1 MTEVDIH
8 TERID
13 DVPLLLHFLQQ
24 MGVQEILD
32 SLADPHGNRQGLSV
46 GWLTS
51 SWLSYIVSESD
62 HRMSEV
68 ESWAEAQ
75 LETLSE
81 VIPQAVKVKDFTDD
95 RLADVLVFLSDDKLW
110 EEVER
115 KLSERLIV
123 VHNLERSPVRVDSTT
138 ACVYH
143 DCEGSTLFGHGHSKD
158 HRPDLAQFKVMLG
171 SLDPMGMPLATLV
184 VSGDR
189 ADDRLYIPAISRAR
203 KSLGEGG
210 RLYIGDCKMGSLENR
225 VYVHAGGDYYLM
237 PLAQKGKVSDL
248 LVGLLDR
255 VWSKD
260 QPLQRLYRATDNGD
274 REVFAL
280 GFEVS
285 RSQRAYQ
292 DGKLLSWR
300 ERILVVYSLSL
311 ARQTRRGLN
320 ERLEMARDEILW
332 LTPAR
337 KKGRKQFDDLD
348 ALQKE
353 VQRILKKRRVEGLL
367 EVRYIQEIQRR
378 SIRKYK
384 DRPNCIREKMR
395 YVVEV
400 SHNKEA
406 IRKVRRMLGWRIPVC
421 RAGTGRYV
429 TSAPEDF
436 LPLDKAMLTYRQAP
450 RIERN
455 FSRLKGRP
463 LGIHPLYVKR
473 DDHAC
478 GMVRLLSLALRL
490 LTLVEHKIR
499 EALKAEGEPLS
510 RLYAGNPNRQTDH
523 PTTERLLKAF
533 RGITLTVVHLPDQT
547 IRHITPLSQLQ
558 KRILA
563 LLGLST
569 SIYEI
574 SEDAIPP

>member
-1 MTEVDIH
+1 MTGVDIH

-13 DVPLLLHFLQQ
+13 DVPLLLNFLQQ

-32 SLADPHGNRQGLSV
+32 SLIDAHGNRQGLSV

-51 SWLSYIVSESD
+51 CWLSYIVSESD

-75 LETLSE
+75 LETLSRL
-81 VIPQAVKVKDFTDD
+81 IPQAVKVKDFTDD

-203 KSLGEGG
+203 KSLGEGR

-285 RSQRAYQ
+285 RSQKAYQ

-400 SHNKEA
+400 SYNKET
-406 IRKVRRMLGWRIPVC
+406 IRKVRRMLGWRI
-421 RAGTGRYV
+421 YV
-429 TSAPEDF
+429 TSAPED
-436 LPLDKAMLTYRQAP
+436 L
-450 RIERN
+450 
-455 FSRLKGRP
+455 
-463 LGIHPLYVKR
+463 HPLYVKR
-473 DDHAC
+473 DDHSY
-478 GMVRLLSLALRL
+478 GMVRLPSLALRL

-499 EALKAEGEPLS
+499 EALKAEGEALS
-510 RLYAGNPNRQTDH
+510 RLYAGNPNRQTDR

-547 IRHITPLSQLQ
+547 IRHIRGSRSKWTINVDLKGRRRLV
-558 KRILA
+558 RLA
-563 LLGLST
+563 SV
-569 SIYEI
+569 S
-574 SEDAIPP
+574 

>member
-1 MTEVDIH
+1 MTGVDIH

-13 DVPLLLHFLQQ
+13 DVPLLLYFLQQ
-24 MGVQEILD
+24 MGIQEIFD
-32 SLADPHGNRQGLSV
+32 SLVDPHGNRQGLSV

-51 SWLSYIVSESD
+51 AWLSYIVSESD

-75 LETLSE
+75 QEMLSE
-81 VIPQAVKVKDFTDD
+81 LIPQPVRSKDFTDD
-95 RLADVLVFLSDDKLW
+95 RLADVLSLLSDDKLW
-110 EEVER
+110 EEVES

-123 VHNLERSPVRVDSTT
+123 VYDLEGSPVRVDSTT
-138 ACVYH
+138 VSVYH
-143 DCEGSTLFGHGHSKD
+143 DSEGNTLFRRGHSKD

-189 ADDRLYIPAISRAR
+189 ADDRLYIPAISKTRQ
-203 KSLGEGG
+203 SLGEGG

-237 PLAQKGKVSDL
+237 PLAQIGKASDL
-248 LVGLLDR
+248 LKELLDP
-255 VWSKD
+255 VWKKA
-260 QPLQRLYRATDNGD
+260 QPLQRLYRETNNGD
-274 REVFAL
+274 REVLAL
-280 GFEVS
+280 GFEIP
-285 RSQRAYQ
+285 RSQKAYQ
-292 DGKLLSWR
+292 DGKLLVWQ
-300 ERILVVYSLSL
+300 ERMLVVYSPSL
-311 ARQTRRGLN
+311 ARRARRGFN
-320 ERLEMARDEILW
+320 KRLEKARDEILW
-332 LTPAR
+332 LTPPR
-337 KKGRKQFDDLD
+337 RKGRKQFDDLD

-353 VQRILKKRRVEGLL
+353 VQRILKKHRVEGLL
-367 EVRYIQEIQRR
+367 EVRYTREIQRR
-378 SIRKYK
+378 SIRKYR
-384 DRPNCIREKMR
+384 DRPACIREKMR

-400 SHNKEA
+400 SYNEEA
-406 IRKVRRMLGWRIPVC
+406 IRKVRRTLGWRI
-421 RAGTGRYV
+421 YV
-429 TSAPEDF
+429 TNAPKNV
-436 LPLDKAMLTYRQAP
+436 LPVEKAVLTYRQAP

-463 LGIHPLYVKR
+463 LGVHPLYVKR
-473 DDHAC
+473 DNHAC

-490 LTLVEHKIR
+490 LTLVEHEVR
-499 EALKAEGEPLS
+499 EGLKAAGETLS
-510 RLYAGNPNRQTDH
+510 RLYAGNPKRKTDR

-547 IRHITPLSQLQ
+547 IRHVTPLSQLQ

-574 SEDAIPP
+574 SDLSKDAIPP